1 MFLFFFLMI
10 RRPPRSTLTDTLCP
24 YTTLFR
30 SLVQTRADTTVI
42 PTAAVQQGSAG
53 AFVFLLR
60 QDSTVEV
67 RQVKLGAINGDRVAV
82 NEGLAPGDKVV
93 VEGTDRLRTG
103 AKVNVVPGGAA
114 IPASPG
120 EALGAGQSAPKEI
133 GRASC
138 RERVCQ

>member
-67 RQVKLGAINGDRVAV
+67 RQVRLGAINGDRVAV
-82 NEGLAPGDKVV
+82 NEGLAPGDRVV
-93 VEGTDRLRTG
+93 IEGPDRLRPG
-103 AKVNVVPGGAA
+103 ATVNVVTGEAA

-120 EALGAGQSAPKEI
+120 EALGPSRPRPQ
-133 GRASC
+133 
-138 RERVCQ
+138 ERPSGKRGV